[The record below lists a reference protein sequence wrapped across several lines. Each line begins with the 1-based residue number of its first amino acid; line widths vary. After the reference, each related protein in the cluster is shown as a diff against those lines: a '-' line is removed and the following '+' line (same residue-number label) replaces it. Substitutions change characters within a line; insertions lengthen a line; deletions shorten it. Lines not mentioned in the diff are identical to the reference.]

1 MQKNLSIENLLDE
14 YFKALNATYST
25 HDASEYSY
33 RSALENLL
41 NSLLQEEYRAINE
54 PRNMTCGKP
63 DISII
68 RKRDA
73 VTVASIETKDI
84 NKPDLEGKGRN
95 QEQFDR
101 YKKAMNHAV
110 FTDYLRFLFYE
121 SGNDTPILDIRI
133 GTCQNDEIIPDNE
146 KGKQL
151 CSFLRKYIG
160 KKIQPIRSAT
170 SWRISWQRK
179 AS

>member
-1 MQKNLSIENLLDE
+1 MQKNLPIENLLDE
-14 YFKALNATYST
+14 YYKALNATYST

-33 RSALENLL
+33 RSAMEIFLNGLL
-41 NSLLQEEYRAINE
+41 LPDYQAINE

-68 RKRDA
+68 RKRDGI
-73 VTVASIETKDI
+73 TVASIETKDI

-121 SGNDTPILDIRI
+121 SGNDAPILDIRI
-133 GTCQNDEIIPDNE
+133 GKCQDDEIIPNRE

-151 CSFLRKYIG
+151 CTFLRNYIDSAYSLCHNLG
-160 KKIQPIRSAT
+160 RSHG
-170 SWRISWQRK
+170 
-179 AS
+179 

>member
-1 MQKNLSIENLLDE
+1 MQKNLPIENLLDE

-41 NSLLQEEYRAINE
+41 NSLLQPEYQAINE

-73 VTVASIETKDI
+73 VTVGSIETKDI

-101 YKKAMNHAV
+101 YKKAMN
-110 FTDYLRFLFYE
+110 
-121 SGNDTPILDIRI
+121 
-133 GTCQNDEIIPDNE
+133 
-146 KGKQL
+146 
-151 CSFLRKYIG
+151 
-160 KKIQPIRSAT
+160 
-170 SWRISWQRK
+170 
-179 AS
+179 

>member
-1 MQKNLSIENLLDE
+1 
-14 YFKALNATYST
+14 
-25 HDASEYSY
+25 
-33 RSALENLL
+33 
-41 NSLLQEEYRAINE
+41 
-54 PRNMTCGKP
+54 MTCGKP

-73 VTVASIETKDI
+73 VTVGSIETKDI

-133 GTCQNDEIIPDNE
+133 GTCQNDEIIPDIE
-146 KGKQL
+146 KANSYVRSFANTSGRRFNLFALLQL
-151 CSFLRKYIG
+151 
-160 KKIQPIRSAT
+160 
-170 SWRISWQRK
+170 WRISWQRK